1 MEIHSRN
8 KYPANALSNFAPH
21 GFWLRG
27 IKAASMEGLI
37 QSFKFENPEVQA
49 QVATLV
55 GIKAKSRG
63 KKKRWWVDQTL
74 YWQGEAIKR
83 DSKDYQ
89 DLLDEAYLSLYSQSE
104 GARRALLASGSA
116 VLTHEEGKRKINE
129 TILTRSEF
137 TKRLMDIRGMIQR
150 GELPLVRMDAE
161 GKVIDEGSLKHEG
174 KHGKERF

>member
-1 MEIHSRN
+1 MEIHSKN

-21 GFWLRG
+21 GFWFRG
-27 IKAASMEGLI
+27 IKVASMEGLL
-37 QSFKFENPEVQA
+37 QSLKFENPEVQT

-74 YWQGEAIKR
+74 YWQGESMKR

-89 DLLDEAYLSLYSQSE
+89 ELLDEAYLSLYSQSS
-104 GARRALLASGSA
+104 GARRALLASRSA
-116 VLTHEEGKRKINE
+116 VLTHDEGKRKINE

-137 TKRLMDIRGMIQR
+137 TGRLMDIRGMLQR
-150 GELPLVRMDAE
+150 GELPLVVMDTE
-161 GKVIDEGSLKHEG
+161 GKIVTEGSLKHEG
-174 KHGKERF
+174 KYGKERF